1 MSEMN
6 LTIVESF
13 EGDGEGSDDGS
24 SVQRHVTQR
33 VGDFEVPYGYELWG
47 DGIYHIEGDVTDPAL
62 PDIQSTP
69 SGVRRQAI
77 KNVAH
82 EPVWI
87 RRFGRTLDTGEQLVE
102 LTFRDAFTHEI
113 QTEWVNR
120 LQLASKQMLVKLSR
134 LGLPVNDGN
143 VNQMLHY
150 LDAALHT
157 NGTRLEV
164 VLVAARN
171 GAYPVEFLTLDEETG
186 QTEKQNGYGWL
197 VGDRWI
203 GPLNTRVVA
212 DPRNMHTSAQGYTV
226 SGSEEEWFEHFKHI
240 CAISPIARW
249 LTYSTFGAPLLR
261 FVRQRTFIVHHWG
274 ESGGGK
280 CIDGSSLVATKS
292 GIHRIG
298 DLDSPKYG
306 NGFNDIAAN
315 RRPLVWNGS
324 GYEQASHFY
333 KEHAT
338 RTIRLQ
344 TTRGYE
350 IIGTPEHPIFAE
362 GQWRRLDAIETGARV
377 DIARLAV
384 NPKQP
389 IQVLEPAGPSSAH
402 DHGQRLSASVRVDEA
417 IGRLFGYFVAD
428 GTNTDTTNFRMT
440 SDPEVL
446 DDAETKM
453 RDAFGV
459 HGTRA
464 VEHTGAFGTRWHHGE
479 LRRTFAAGG
488 LDFVTAPYKRIPDV
502 ILRSP
507 KNVIRE
513 FLRGYI
519 ECEGSFEDGRI
530 EVSSASETLLR
541 EVQSVLL
548 LFGLTSTRRPKIVN
562 GETYWRLTIFG
573 TEDLL
578 LFTREIGVVSAA
590 RRDALGAALI
600 RGLDP
605 ANARYGRPQHVRP
618 RDGQETFTDTVASIE
633 EAGERMVYDF
643 TIPNGHAFWS
653 NGFVSH
659 NTALAKFAMSAWGDP
674 ARLTQSFNRT
684 QLSFVELFRHI
695 DDLPLTFD
703 ELQASGM
710 KDHATLIYALC
721 LEQGR
726 GRASPDGRLQE
737 QIASWRSVVRMTGEE
752 PIIGKGGMVDLG
764 GQANRVVQIGTPVL
778 TQEQGSATHRW
789 LEGRHFGWGGL
800 RFLQGLQQLMEF
812 PDGEQ
817 ALQDKFDEFRSEIF
831 GQLSESVHSRV
842 LHLSIVALATYL
854 ANRWFFD
861 MDPAEA
867 KAGAIADAIS
877 VGKTIAQE
885 EIRETLAEQAL
896 QLFRDHFASH
906 RGTWYDLSDPQQQDL
921 LATGNYR
928 QLTGVLAPNEIWLIQ
943 KEANM
948 LLNKAGFPQ
957 RRVWADLHRL
967 GILHVYSKSKEEESV
982 QKQFGVPRKFGKFHA
997 KVYVLHRPLTGP
1009 FTGDDPHHT

>member
-1 MSEMN
+1 MTEMN

-13 EGDGEGSDDGS
+13 EGDDGGSGDGA

-69 SGVRRQAI
+69 SGVRRQSI

-171 GAYPVEFLTLDEETG
+171 GAYPVEFMTLDEETG

-212 DPRNMHTSAQGYTV
+212 DPRNMHASAQGYTV

-240 CAISPIARW
+240 CGISPIARW
-249 LTYSTFGAPLLR
+249 LTYSTFAAPLLR

-280 CIDGSSLVATKS
+280 
-292 GIHRIG
+292 
-298 DLDSPKYG
+298 
-306 NGFNDIAAN
+306 
-315 RRPLVWNGS
+315 
-324 GYEQASHFY
+324 
-333 KEHAT
+333 
-338 RTIRLQ
+338 
-344 TTRGYE
+344 
-350 IIGTPEHPIFAE
+350 
-362 GQWRRLDAIETGARV
+362 
-377 DIARLAV
+377 
-384 NPKQP
+384 
-389 IQVLEPAGPSSAH
+389 
-402 DHGQRLSASVRVDEA
+402 
-417 IGRLFGYFVAD
+417 
-428 GTNTDTTNFRMT
+428 
-440 SDPEVL
+440 
-446 DDAETKM
+446 
-453 RDAFGV
+453 
-459 HGTRA
+459 
-464 VEHTGAFGTRWHHGE
+464 
-479 LRRTFAAGG
+479 
-488 LDFVTAPYKRIPDV
+488 
-502 ILRSP
+502 
-507 KNVIRE
+507 
-513 FLRGYI
+513 
-519 ECEGSFEDGRI
+519 
-530 EVSSASETLLR
+530 
-541 EVQSVLL
+541 
-548 LFGLTSTRRPKIVN
+548 
-562 GETYWRLTIFG
+562 
-573 TEDLL
+573 
-578 LFTREIGVVSAA
+578 
-590 RRDALGAALI
+590 
-600 RGLDP
+600 
-605 ANARYGRPQHVRP
+605 
-618 RDGQETFTDTVASIE
+618 
-633 EAGERMVYDF
+633 
-643 TIPNGHAFWS
+643 
-653 NGFVSH
+653 
-659 NTALAKFAMSAWGDP
+659 TALAKFAMSAWGDP

-817 ALQDKFDEFRSEIF
+817 ALQDKFDEFRTEIF

-842 LHLSIVALATYL
+842 LHLTIVALATYL

-861 MDPAEA
+861 ADPNEA
-867 KAGAIADAIS
+867 KVNAIKDAIS
-877 VGKTIAQE
+877 VGRTIAQE

-967 GILHVYSKSKEEESV
+967 GILHVYSKTKEEESV

>member
-1 MSEMN
+1 
-6 LTIVESF
+6 
-13 EGDGEGSDDGS
+13 
-24 SVQRHVTQR
+24 
-33 VGDFEVPYGYELWG
+33 
-47 DGIYHIEGDVTDPAL
+47 
-62 PDIQSTP
+62 
-69 SGVRRQAI
+69 
-77 KNVAH
+77 
-82 EPVWI
+82 
-87 RRFGRTLDTGEQLVE
+87 
-102 LTFRDAFTHEI
+102 
-113 QTEWVNR
+113 
-120 LQLASKQMLVKLSR
+120 
-134 LGLPVNDGN
+134 VNDGN
-143 VNQMLHY
+143 INQMLHY

-226 SGSEEEWFEHFKHI
+226 SGSEEEWFAHFKQI
-240 CAISPIARW
+240 CGISPIARW

-280 CIDGSSLVATKS
+280 
-292 GIHRIG
+292 
-298 DLDSPKYG
+298 
-306 NGFNDIAAN
+306 
-315 RRPLVWNGS
+315 
-324 GYEQASHFY
+324 
-333 KEHAT
+333 
-338 RTIRLQ
+338 
-344 TTRGYE
+344 
-350 IIGTPEHPIFAE
+350 
-362 GQWRRLDAIETGARV
+362 
-377 DIARLAV
+377 
-384 NPKQP
+384 
-389 IQVLEPAGPSSAH
+389 
-402 DHGQRLSASVRVDEA
+402 
-417 IGRLFGYFVAD
+417 
-428 GTNTDTTNFRMT
+428 
-440 SDPEVL
+440 
-446 DDAETKM
+446 
-453 RDAFGV
+453 
-459 HGTRA
+459 
-464 VEHTGAFGTRWHHGE
+464 
-479 LRRTFAAGG
+479 
-488 LDFVTAPYKRIPDV
+488 
-502 ILRSP
+502 
-507 KNVIRE
+507 
-513 FLRGYI
+513 
-519 ECEGSFEDGRI
+519 
-530 EVSSASETLLR
+530 
-541 EVQSVLL
+541 
-548 LFGLTSTRRPKIVN
+548 
-562 GETYWRLTIFG
+562 
-573 TEDLL
+573 
-578 LFTREIGVVSAA
+578 
-590 RRDALGAALI
+590 
-600 RGLDP
+600 
-605 ANARYGRPQHVRP
+605 
-618 RDGQETFTDTVASIE
+618 
-633 EAGERMVYDF
+633 
-643 TIPNGHAFWS
+643 
-653 NGFVSH
+653 
-659 NTALAKFAMSAWGDP
+659 TALAKFAMSAWGDP
-674 ARLTQSFNRT
+674 SRLTQSFNRT

-817 ALQDKFDEFRSEIF
+817 ALQEKFDEFRSEIF

-967 GILHVYSKSKEEESV
+967 GILHVYSKSKEEEESV

-1009 FTGDDPHHT
+1009 FTGDDPHHV

>member
-1 MSEMN
+1 MTEMN

-13 EGDGEGSDDGS
+13 EGDDGGSGDGA

-69 SGVRRQAI
+69 SGVRRQSI

-171 GAYPVEFLTLDEETG
+171 GAYPVEFMTLDEETG

-212 DPRNMHTSAQGYTV
+212 DPRNMHASAQGYTV

-240 CAISPIARW
+240 CGISPIARW
-249 LTYSTFGAPLLR
+249 LTYSTFAAPLLR

-280 CIDGSSLVATKS
+280 
-292 GIHRIG
+292 
-298 DLDSPKYG
+298 
-306 NGFNDIAAN
+306 
-315 RRPLVWNGS
+315 
-324 GYEQASHFY
+324 
-333 KEHAT
+333 
-338 RTIRLQ
+338 
-344 TTRGYE
+344 
-350 IIGTPEHPIFAE
+350 
-362 GQWRRLDAIETGARV
+362 
-377 DIARLAV
+377 
-384 NPKQP
+384 
-389 IQVLEPAGPSSAH
+389 
-402 DHGQRLSASVRVDEA
+402 
-417 IGRLFGYFVAD
+417 
-428 GTNTDTTNFRMT
+428 
-440 SDPEVL
+440 
-446 DDAETKM
+446 
-453 RDAFGV
+453 
-459 HGTRA
+459 
-464 VEHTGAFGTRWHHGE
+464 
-479 LRRTFAAGG
+479 
-488 LDFVTAPYKRIPDV
+488 
-502 ILRSP
+502 
-507 KNVIRE
+507 
-513 FLRGYI
+513 
-519 ECEGSFEDGRI
+519 
-530 EVSSASETLLR
+530 
-541 EVQSVLL
+541 
-548 LFGLTSTRRPKIVN
+548 
-562 GETYWRLTIFG
+562 
-573 TEDLL
+573 
-578 LFTREIGVVSAA
+578 
-590 RRDALGAALI
+590 
-600 RGLDP
+600 
-605 ANARYGRPQHVRP
+605 
-618 RDGQETFTDTVASIE
+618 
-633 EAGERMVYDF
+633 
-643 TIPNGHAFWS
+643 
-653 NGFVSH
+653 
-659 NTALAKFAMSAWGDP
+659 TALAKFAMSAWGDP

-817 ALQDKFDEFRSEIF
+817 ALQDKFDEFRTEIF

-842 LHLSIVALATYL
+842 LHLTIVALATYL

-861 MDPAEA
+861 ADPNEA
-867 KAGAIADAIS
+867 KVNAIKDAIS
-877 VGKTIAQE
+877 VGRTIAQE

-967 GILHVYSKSKEEESV
+967 GILHVYTKTKEEESV